1 MFLQKFN
8 KINNLFDLNIFIV
21 SFLIFFFK
29 WISSF
34 WIFGDENLINKIL
47 FDISDIYYFPFILN
61 ILDLNFSPDYLNDF
75 ESENLIPIPIY
86 SIFVHAIFFK
96 IFGIL
101 SFFILELI
109 FLYFFLVIVNKI
121 LINCDINYYLALLTS
136 VFIFV
141 LPALL
146 SNIELFKINLNIVN
160 GLFNFRFP
168 RPLVTSCYF
177 FWGLYLAL
185 SYYKD
190 KKFNLSSFLY
200 TGVCLSLLFVSYYY
214 NFINLIIL
222 FIYLLINKILIDEN
236 YFKKNYQNLCYS
248 ILIFLFMVAP
258 YLYLYSLSEKD
269 FSSMIG
275 VITTNYDLKVELFL
289 HFLNN
294 VFTLKFI
301 LIFVLITFLRFFLLK
316 FENQINGKIIKFFY
330 FLFLATL
337 LSPFFFVIIS
347 PSVSEIYHFL
357 NWIVIISFLTLII
370 YFCLYI
376 NFITKDFLIKSS
388 KVYNSIAIFFSF
400 FLILIFQLIN
410 YEKIL
415 NDNDKL
421 IRNDYVKLQS
431 LVDNNLNDIN
441 NLLSFSVRPQ
451 VMWMIKGKKEF
462 SSIESSISSLNFEQL
477 EKNFIVNL
485 KFLNLNS
492 DDFSEIIS
500 NKRGSW
506 RYNNESIKYISWYKY
521 QANSLVTF
529 NNSNDFT
536 TKEKEFIKNSSPTKT
551 QQIALP
557 KFEINRLKNLFS
569 NFKTNKDFNN
579 PDLIIL
585 KKNSLISQYASLD
598 DKNYCE
604 IKGYQT
610 LKIYLNKN
618 VISCD

>member
-75 ESENLIPIPIY
+75 ESDNLIPIPIY

-109 FLYFFLVIVNKI
+109 FLYFFLIIVHKI
-121 LINCDINYYLALLTS
+121 LINCDINYYLALLTT

-214 NFINLIIL
+214 NFISLIIL

-248 ILIFLFMVAP
+248 ILIFLFMVTP

-289 HFLNN
+289 HFLNK

-330 FLFLATL
+330 FLFLAAL

-529 NNSNDFT
+529 NDSNDFT
-536 TKEKEFIKNSSPTKT
+536 TIEKEFIKNSSPTKT

-557 KFEINRLKNLFS
+557 KFEINRLKNLFN
-569 NFKTNKDFNN
+569 NFKANKDFNN

-585 KKNSLISQYASLD
+585 KKNSLISQYANLD
-598 DKNYCE
+598 NKNYCE

-610 LKIYLNKN
+610 LKIYLNKD

>member
-29 WISSF
+29 WTLSF

-47 FDISDIYYFPFILN
+47 FDISDIYYFPYILN

-75 ESENLIPIPIY
+75 KSENLIPIPIY
-86 SIFVHAIFFK
+86 SIFVHALFFK
-96 IFGIL
+96 FFGIF
-101 SFFILELI
+101 SFFILELVFLYI
-109 FLYFFLVIVNKI
+109 FLIIVHKI
-121 LINCDINYYLALLTS
+121 LINCDINYHLSLFTS

-146 SNIELFKINLNIVN
+146 SNMELFKINLNIVN

-185 SYYKD
+185 SYYKE

-222 FIYLLINKILIDEN
+222 FIYLLSNKILIEEN

-248 ILIFLFMVAP
+248 ILIFLFMVTP
-258 YLYLYSLSEKD
+258 YLYLYLLSEKD
-269 FSSMIG
+269 YSSMVGLISL
-275 VITTNYDLKVELFL
+275 NYDLKVELLL
-289 HFLNN
+289 HFLNKL
-294 VFTLKFI
+294 FTLKFT
-301 LIFVLITFLRFFLLK
+301 LISILITFLRFFLLK
-316 FENQINGKIIKFFY
+316 FENQINAKIIKFFY

-357 NWIVIISFLTLII
+357 NWIVIISLLVLII
-370 YFCLYI
+370 YFSLYI

-462 SSIESSISSLNFEQL
+462 SSIESSVSSLNFEQL

-500 NKRGSW
+500 NKKGSW

-529 NNSNDFT
+529 NGSNDFT
-536 TKEKEFIKNSSPTKT
+536 NKEKEFIKNSSPIKT
-551 QQIALP
+551 QQIVLP
-557 KFEINRLKNLFS
+557 KFEIKRLMSLFN
-569 NFKTNKDFNN
+569 NFKANKDFNN

-585 KKNSLISQYASLD
+585 KNNSLISRYANLD

-610 LKIYLNKN
+610 LKIYLNKKI
-618 VISCD
+618 ISCD